1 MRRGLAAVLCGL
13 AFPLA
18 ALAEE
23 PAADPAAAPTNDDCL
38 TCHSSEQ
45 ERAHGKTIPPV
56 TDALLKS
63 IHGQTEVACVDCHA
77 DPQAAEVPHPE
88 KLARVTCTNCHE
100 DQVSA
105 YNKSIH
111 AAARRN
117 SADSPAAMCS
127 DCHGS
132 HAILGAKDPE
142 SPIYHFNLPATCG
155 KCHADQTI
163 IDKAH
168 IKVGNVPA
176 MFHDSIHGQALEKSG
191 LVVAPNCATCH
202 GNHEIR
208 RASDPQS
215 RVNRANIPTTCGTC
229 HQGIK
234 AMYAD
239 SVHAAAL
246 KQGNPRAAVCA
257 DCHTAHQTRHVDAAW
272 KVSVVKECGTCHEQS
287 IRSFRDSFHGKVT
300 SLGFERAATCAQCHG
315 SHRIFAKDDPR
326 STVAAGHVVDTC
338 RKCHSNAPANLAKY
352 DPHADAGNR
361 TRNAGLFFTS
371 WAMKLLLLGVFSF
384 FGIHTLLWFVRE
396 LQLRRRRAG
405 AAQSSHE

>member
-1 MRRGLAAVLCGL
+1 MVAVLCGL
-13 AFPLA
+13 ALPLA
-18 ALAEE
+18 AQAEE
-23 PAADPAAAPTNDDCL
+23 PAAAPKAETPAAAPSNEDCL
-38 TCHSSEQ
+38 ACHSSQQDRE
-45 ERAHGKTIPPV
+45 HGKPIAPV
-56 TDALLKS
+56 TEALSKS
-63 IHGQTEVACVDCHA
+63 IHGQMDVACVDCHT
-77 DPQAAEVPHPE
+77 DVSEVPHSE
-88 KLARVTCTNCHE
+88 KLARVTCTKCHE
-100 DQVSA
+100 DAVGA
-105 YNKSIH
+105 YNNSIH
-111 AAARRN
+111 ASARRN
-117 SADSPAAMCS
+117 SADSPAAMCT

-132 HAILGAKDPE
+132 HAILGPKDPE
-142 SPIYHFNLPATCG
+142 SPVYHFNLPATCG
-155 KCHADQTI
+155 KCHADQKI
-163 IDKAH
+163 IDKAR

-215 RVNRANIPTTCGTC
+215 RVNHANIPTTCGTC

-234 AMYAD
+234 AAYAD
-239 SVHAAAL
+239 SIHAEAL
-246 KQGNPRAAVCA
+246 KKGNPRAAVCV

-315 SHRIFAKDDPR
+315 SHRIFAKNDPR
-326 STVAAGHVVDTC
+326 SAVAPGHIVNTC
-338 RKCHSNAPANLAKY
+338 RQCHKDASVNLTKY

-361 TRNAGLFFTS
+361 TRNASLFFTS
-371 WAMKLLLLGVFSF
+371 WAMKLLLIGVFSF

-396 LQLRRRRAG
+396 LQLRRRRAS
-405 AAQSSHE
+405 ASTSAHE